1 MIDRPSL
8 PAILSIGLNSFLE
21 LVRSRALLGFFAF
34 GIFAM
39 LGTLPLGEMSLHNE
53 SRVATNGTY
62 FITTVIVLL
71 VSVYGAL
78 SSFFSDLERR
88 VIYTLLS
95 KPIDRLDYLL
105 GKFFGSLF
113 VGLLSV
119 VCLSAVSIGLI
130 VGVGGDANTTTLSV
144 FLCLGLQIPIIS
156 GLALFAAVR
165 TSPIVASLGTFG
177 LYSLGMSISQI
188 ERASAF
194 FKTDFPFVALVLEG
208 VALVAPDFESLSLA
222 KELTYGTEM
231 TAQYF
236 ISASLYSF
244 VYSIMMLISA
254 LVLFKGREIQ

>member
-1 MIDRPSL
+1 MIFRPSL
-8 PAILSIGLNSFLE
+8 PAILSIGLNSSLE
-21 LVRSRALLGFFAF
+21 LLRSRALLGFFVF
-34 GIFAM
+34 GILAM

-62 FITTVIVLL
+62 FITTMVVLL
-71 VSVYGAL
+71 VSVYCAL

-105 GKFFGSLF
+105 GKFFGSLL

-119 VCLSAVSIGLI
+119 VFLSTVSIGLI
-130 VGVGGDANTTTLSV
+130 VGVGGDANSTTLSI
-144 FLCLGLQIPIIS
+144 FFCLGFQIPIIA
-156 GLALFAAVR
+156 GLSLFVAAR

-177 LYSLGMSISQI
+177 LYCLGMSISQI

-194 FKTDFPFVALVLEG
+194 FKTDFPFLALVLEA

-222 KELTYGTEM
+222 KELTYGAEITG
-231 TAQYF
+231 QYF
-236 ISASLYSF
+236 VSAALYSF

-254 LVLFKGREIQ
+254 LALFKGREIQ

>member
-1 MIDRPSL
+1 MILRPSL

-21 LVRSRALLGFFAF
+21 LLRSRALLGFFAF

-39 LGTLPLGEMSLHNE
+39 LWTLPLGEMSLHNE

-62 FITTVIVLL
+62 FITTIVVLL
-71 VSVYGAL
+71 VSVYGAV

-88 VIYTLLS
+88 IIYTLLS

-105 GKFFGSLF
+105 GKFFGSLL
-113 VGLLSV
+113 VGLLSLAF
-119 VCLSAVSIGLI
+119 LSAVSVGLI
-130 VGVGGDANTTTLSV
+130 MGVGGDVNFTALSIY
-144 FLCLGLQIPIIS
+144 LCLALQVPIIS
-156 GLALFAAVR
+156 GLALFTAAR

-194 FKTDFPFVALVLEG
+194 FKTDFPFLALVLEG

-222 KELTYGTEM
+222 RELTYGTEM

-236 ISASLYSF
+236 ISASIYSF
-244 VYSIMMLISA
+244 VYSMMMLISA
-254 LVLFKGREIQ
+254 LLLFKGREIQ